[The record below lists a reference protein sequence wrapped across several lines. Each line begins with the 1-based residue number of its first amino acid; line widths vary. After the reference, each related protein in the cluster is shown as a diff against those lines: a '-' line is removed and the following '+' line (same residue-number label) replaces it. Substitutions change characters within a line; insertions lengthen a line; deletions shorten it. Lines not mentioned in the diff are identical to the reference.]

1 MTNYRYLGYGV
12 TDSNGVAKLDH
23 DANGDPLTHSYTGVG
38 AGEIDVLASLDNPIS
53 SGSIVS
59 EPCNV
64 WDCTYCDIA
73 TTGQKNTKWYNQSSS
88 WTIGEP
94 SSDGTVVSILGTSGN
109 QFLSG
114 VDATTW
120 GGATVYSC
128 PIAVEVEIV
137 ELTTGT
143 PQLEIR
149 GNNFTTRRISK
160 TGIYRIEATGTKVRK
175 YYNGEL
181 VEPESSRTLE
191 GTHIIGFRNNSAD
204 CEFKYKNYKV
214 YPI

>member
-1 MTNYRYLGYGV
+1 MVYKYLGYGV
-12 TDSNGVAKLDH
+12 TDSNGVAHLDH
-23 DANGDPLTHSYTGVG
+23 DANGDKIQHSYTGVG
-38 AGEIDVLASLDNPIS
+38 AGEIDVVASLDKPITD
-53 SGSIVS
+53 GSIVS
-59 EPCNV
+59 ETYNV
-64 WDCTYCDIA
+64 LDCTYCDIA

-120 GGATVYSC
+120 GRATVYSC

-149 GNNFTTRRISK
+149 GNNFTSVGISK
-160 TGIYRIEATGTKVRK
+160 TGIYRIESTGTKVRK
-175 YYNGEL
+175 YRNGEL
-181 VEPESSRTLE
+181 IEPESDRELT
-191 GTHIIGFRNNSAD
+191 GTHIIGFRNSSAD